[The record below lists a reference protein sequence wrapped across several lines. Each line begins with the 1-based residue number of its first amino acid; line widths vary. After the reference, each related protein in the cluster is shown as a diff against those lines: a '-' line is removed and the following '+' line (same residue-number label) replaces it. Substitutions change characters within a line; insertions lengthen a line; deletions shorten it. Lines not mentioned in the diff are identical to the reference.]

1 MYPRLPCVVL
11 VPKSE
16 YGMDEQIARRW
27 LDGLASAWK
36 NKDSDAMAALFTPD
50 ATEQVDPFQTPI
62 HGREKLGKGFEWWM
76 KDQSDIHIV
85 YGNVDVIGQRFYAEV
100 DARWNNTSS
109 GESIQE
115 RGLLVCD
122 MQGDLV
128 RAMREFW
135 KTRKGQS

>member
-1 MYPRLPCVVL
+1 
-11 VPKSE
+11 
-16 YGMDEQIARRW
+16 MDEQIARRW

-36 NKDSDAMAALFTPD
+36 NKDPDAMAALFTVD

-62 HGREKLGKGFEWWM
+62 HGREKLCKGFEWWM
-76 KDQSDIHIV
+76 KDQSDIQIA
-85 YGNVDVIGQRFYAEV
+85 YGKVDVMGQRFYAEV

-109 GESIQE
+109 GETIQE

-128 RAMREFW
+128 SSMREFW
-135 KTRKGQS
+135 KTRKGRS